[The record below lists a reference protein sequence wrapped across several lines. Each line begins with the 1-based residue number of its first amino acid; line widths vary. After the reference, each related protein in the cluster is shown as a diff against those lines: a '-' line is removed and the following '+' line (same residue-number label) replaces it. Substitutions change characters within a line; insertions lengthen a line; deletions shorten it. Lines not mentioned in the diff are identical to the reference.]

1 MQKLLLL
8 TSALLLAR
16 LSQGQIHY
24 APLYNY
30 TPPPPG
36 LNPAAMG
43 YGYTNPNF
51 REGDGSYQ
59 LPDGT
64 WHAAQKMVFTTT
76 KLTVKGETGKL
87 KLTTATVQQFEI
99 AQDTF
104 LVLGNLPGR
113 VQNTQ
118 PEFLESVFYRRGV
131 RVLRLVSETT
141 STLRYFLQRP
151 QAPLQLLPLHK
162 DDFKKAM
169 LPIVQG
175 CPALV
180 ASITDGT
187 LGPKDVV
194 SIMQQYADCK

>member
-1 MQKLLLL
+1 MG
-8 TSALLLAR
+8 R
-16 LSQGQIHY
+16 NY
-24 APLYNY
+24 AD
-30 TPPPPG
+30 
-36 LNPAAMG
+36 
-43 YGYTNPNF
+43 PNL
-51 REGDGSYQ
+51 REGTGSYQ

-64 WHAAQKMVFTTT
+64 WHSAQEMVFTTT

-87 KLTTATVQQFEI
+87 KLTTATVRQFEI

-113 VQNTQ
+113 AQNTQ
-118 PEFLESVFYRRGV
+118 PEFLEAVFYRRGV

-162 DDFKKAM
+162 EDFKKAM

-187 LGPKDVV
+187 LGPKEVV
-194 SIMQQYADCK
+194 PIMQKWADCQK